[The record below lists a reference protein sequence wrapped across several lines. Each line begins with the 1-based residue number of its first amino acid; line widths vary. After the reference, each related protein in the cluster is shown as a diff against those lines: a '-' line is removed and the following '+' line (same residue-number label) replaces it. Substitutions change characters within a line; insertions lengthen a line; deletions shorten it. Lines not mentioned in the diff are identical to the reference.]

1 MPPKR
6 RATKRKAPTPPVT
19 RGAAKK
25 STGSDRSSSKTAK
38 ATKDA
43 EAAQKKAVDAEAE
56 AAEDA
61 RQAAEA
67 ARVAEKERRIRKA
80 AKAKSAADRAKKLAD
95 DAVKAAEEAAA
106 AAEAS
111 DAADD
116 IDPDSTPASS
126 GAEESEEDSPIET
139 TIEDIRSPLAKFGKR
154 RLMRSTSPAAAF
166 QYKRALALIRE
177 YDREQDVDSWIQ
189 QFHFEADQLSPK
201 DRLAVFRLKVQTKCA
216 GWYNGELL
224 KEPGRPLYRWLK
236 VFGDKFRRTASQRL
250 DTLRQRLQQDG
261 EDASEYVESIIGL
274 CMRHNP
280 NMSEDEQRAHIAA
293 NVHPKY
299 SRAFRGMNVH
309 SKTIEMTEESLKEAM
324 ALIDGQQKSVRFA
337 GAVQTSPKDEEFRSK
352 EANVLSKPV
361 EGYYSR
367 REKYNRRSPPPVGK
381 KEHESVPMPTIVL
394 NVPSSVKMEP
404 GVSQGMPMFDEA
416 QRSFSNSPGNEQR
429 NCYNCGQKGHLARAC
444 RAPRKGNNESRTSN
458 GHRGT
463 SNNSVECTYCHRRNH
478 TADTCFTKMR
488 DDKQR
493 QSAPLTGANSEPV
506 QNSGNGQ

>member
-6 RATKRKAPTPPVT
+6 RATKRKATAPPVT

-25 STGSDRSSSKTAK
+25 STGSDQSSSKTAK

-43 EAAQKKAVDAEAE
+43 ESAQKKADDAEAE

-116 IDPDSTPASS
+116 IDPDSTPVSS

-236 VFGDKFRRTASQRL
+236 VFGDKFRRTASQRTRHPSPKITAGWRRCKRIRGVYYR
-250 DTLRQRLQQDG
+250 TLHEAQP
-261 EDASEYVESIIGL
+261 EYV
-274 CMRHNP
+274 RR
-280 NMSEDEQRAHIAA
+280 RAKGAHCCQCPPEVLPCLPR
-293 NVHPKY
+293 NECP
-299 SRAFRGMNVH
+299 
-309 SKTIEMTEESLKEAM
+309 LK
-324 ALIDGQQKSVRFA
+324 D
-337 GAVQTSPKDEEFRSK
+337 D
-352 EANVLSKPV
+352 
-361 EGYYSR
+361 
-367 REKYNRRSPPPVGK
+367 
-381 KEHESVPMPTIVL
+381 
-394 NVPSSVKMEP
+394 
-404 GVSQGMPMFDEA
+404 
-416 QRSFSNSPGNEQR
+416 
-429 NCYNCGQKGHLARAC
+429 
-444 RAPRKGNNESRTSN
+444 
-458 GHRGT
+458 
-463 SNNSVECTYCHRRNH
+463 
-478 TADTCFTKMR
+478 R
-488 DDKQR
+488 DDR
-493 QSAPLTGANSEPV
+493 RITERSHGPDRWSAEIRSICRSSSNISE
-506 QNSGNGQ
+506 GR